1 MLSSVGRDQ
10 TIGWVQASLV
20 IAMLGAGAL
29 QNTHRHDVKS
39 LSSGQTAMPTRTG
52 IKMRKDSVMGREDS
66 PPQGNPTI
74 RTVAM
79 PADTN
84 PAGDIFGG
92 WLMSQMDLAAGNIA
106 ALTSGGRSATIAVD
120 AMIFHRPVKVGDEVS
135 LYATLVLVGR
145 TSMTIHVD
153 AWRRPRQSRNSEKVT
168 EANFTFVALDAEGQP
183 TPIDA
188 EQS

>member
-1 MLSSVGRDQ
+1 
-10 TIGWVQASLV
+10 
-20 IAMLGAGAL
+20 
-29 QNTHRHDVKS
+29 
-39 LSSGQTAMPTRTG
+39 
-52 IKMRKDSVMGREDS
+52 MGREDP

-92 WLMSQMDLAAGNIA
+92 WLMSQMDLAAGNVA

-135 LYATLVLVGR
+135 LYASLIKVGR
-145 TSMTIHVD
+145 TSMVIHVD
-153 AWRRPRQSRNSEKVT
+153 AWRRPRQSDKSEMVT
-168 EANFTFVALDAEGQP
+168 EANFTFVALDDEGRAVP
-183 TPIDA
+183 VTSESP
-188 EQS
+188 